1 VVRASSFFGSRGEK
15 WASSALKL
23 ALLDRDGV
31 TVVNRATNIKRPED
45 ITLIKGAAEGISRL
59 NADAL
64 P

>member
-23 ALLDRDGV
+23 ALLDR
-31 TVVNRATNIKRPED
+31 NIKRPED